1 MVEVFVIYVESVETG
16 NAGFL
21 SKNTCKTD
29 EGIRVEFL
37 REIQD
42 ENPKADI
49 CQAVAYFTRW
59 SAIQTKDLVYNE
71 IKNKHPDA
79 TVNIEVQSKQISIAD
94 SRRLNQSAWTY
105 K

>member
-1 MVEVFVIYVESVETG
+1 MVEVFVIYVESVEKG

-21 SKNTCKTD
+21 SKNTCKKED
-29 EGIRVEFL
+29 GIHVEFL

-49 CQAVAYFTRW
+49 VQAVAYFTRG
-59 SAIQTKDLVYNE
+59 SAIQTKDLIYSE
-71 IKNKHPDA
+71 IMAKHPDA
-79 TVNIEVQSKQISIAD
+79 TVNIDVQSRQISLAD
-94 SRRLNQSAWTY
+94 SRRLNQSSWSY